1 MKINDISTSRL
12 NFLKVAARKLGNE
25 TKGGYVEAVSSFFHR
40 NHIHD
45 CDLYGKHWEVVVFF
59 ILGVFQASMKER
71 KIRFSVWTDKGLD
84 DAQIDLEINGHPIQ
98 LKLGQSAMGA
108 EIVQDAL
115 AFRGITVVNAPA
127 DSCGCDIFVDM
138 LKAAGFSEEEVDRE
152 LDENDGFNAAEEVWD
167 WFRQGIEL

>member
-25 TKGGYVEAVSSFFHR
+25 TEQNYAAAISEFFR
-40 NHIHD
+40 KNRIHD
-45 CDLYGKHWEVVVFF
+45 CDLYGKQWEVVVFF
-59 ILGVFQASMKER
+59 VLGVFQASMKKR
-71 KIRFSVWTDKGLD
+71 MVRFNIWTDKGLD
-84 DAQIDLEINGHPIQ
+84 DAQIDLEINGRPIQ
-98 LKLGQSAMGA
+98 LKLGQSVMGA

-115 AFRGITVVNAPA
+115 AFRGISVVNAPA
-127 DSCGCDIFVDM
+127 DGCGCDIFLEM

-152 LDENDGFNAAEEVWD
+152 LDENDGFDAAEEVWD